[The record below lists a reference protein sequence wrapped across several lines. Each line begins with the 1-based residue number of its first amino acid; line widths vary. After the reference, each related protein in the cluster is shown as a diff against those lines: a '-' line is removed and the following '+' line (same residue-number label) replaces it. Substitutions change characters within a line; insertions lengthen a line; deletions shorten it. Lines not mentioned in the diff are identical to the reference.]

1 MISMN
6 CLRVDFLVHGDERE
20 PKNIWFLISNDNTVF
35 TLYGRAFSLRNV
47 DNIDNVNNIL
57 TPNTIPSCETVYAL
71 FSNTLL
77 NKMIDYPDDIFEIE
91 WIPFEKIRK
100 VPITDY
106 ATPEALEAWD
116 KYITL
121 E

>member
-1 MISMN
+1 
-6 CLRVDFLVHGDERE
+6 
-20 PKNIWFLISNDNTVF
+20 
-35 TLYGRAFSLRNV
+35 
-47 DNIDNVNNIL
+47 
-57 TPNTIPSCETVYAL
+57 
-71 FSNTLL
+71 
-77 NKMIDYPDDIFEIE
+77 MIDYPDDIFEIE